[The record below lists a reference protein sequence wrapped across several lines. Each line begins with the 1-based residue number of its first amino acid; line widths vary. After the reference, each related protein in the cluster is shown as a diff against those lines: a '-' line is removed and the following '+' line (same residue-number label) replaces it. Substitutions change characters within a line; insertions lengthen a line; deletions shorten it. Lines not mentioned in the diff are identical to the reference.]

1 VGRNGDVRVQDDTPV
16 EERVAQLRA
25 LDLFAP
31 LAEAPLERLA
41 GALVDRRYPAG
52 ATILREG
59 DEAEWFYVIVD
70 GEVDIYRGDRLIVV
84 RGPGEY
90 FGEVALLYRIPRTA
104 SAFARSELSL
114 YALDGPTFIAAVNS
128 DSRSRQIAAAVAA
141 ERIGP

>member
-1 VGRNGDVRVQDDTPV
+1 MRVHGESPV

-31 LAEAPLERLA
+31 LADAQLDGLGR
-41 GALVDRRYPAG
+41 ALVERRYPRG
-52 ATILREG
+52 ATILCEG
-59 DEAEWFYVIVD
+59 DEAEFFYVIVA
-70 GEVDIYRGDRLIVV
+70 GEVDIFRGDRLIVV

-90 FGEVALLYRIPRTA
+90 FGEVALMYRIPRTA

-114 YALDGPTFIAAVNS
+114 YALDGRTFIAAVNS
-128 DSRSRQIAAAVAA
+128 DPRSRQIAAAVAA